1 MAWNEP
7 GNNGKNND
15 PWNQGGRNQGPPDM
29 DEVFRNL
36 SKKLGG
42 IFGGNKGGAA
52 SDNSGGSAVL
62 VLLLIVALLG
72 WLFSGIYTSKNLNV
86 GSFYVLVNIMPK

>member
-29 DEVFRNL
+29 DDVFRDL
-36 SKKLGG
+36 GKKLGG
-42 IFGGNKGGAA
+42 IFGGG
-52 SDNSGGSAVL
+52 SSSGSNNGSSSAVIGL
-62 VLLLIVALLG
+62 VAGVE
-72 WLFSGIYTSKNLNV
+72 
-86 GSFYVLVNIMPK
+86 SFAVSAPSAHISRLA

>member
-29 DEVFRNL
+29 DE
-36 SKKLGG
+36 
-42 IFGGNKGGAA
+42 AQP
-52 SDNSGGSAVL
+52 
-62 VLLLIVALLG
+62 
-72 WLFSGIYTSKNLNV
+72 FSLWH
-86 GSFYVLVNIMPK
+86 